1 MDWYVRHFL
10 SIWKTSMINSF
21 EKLYLE
27 AQSTL
32 NHKFSTL
39 LWKYHHDHVP
49 CLHLTILTG
58 KNCVFS
64 VLLNSVQEWLLG
76 CYWLFSY
83 IQTINY
89 VLYILLW
96 RIKEYRCLKNMIH
109 QIDSKY
115 EWLLLSASF
124 AVKFGLV
131 FVLTMENTFS

>member
-10 SIWKTSMINSF
+10 SIWKASMINSF

-58 KNCVFS
+58 NKLCILGFTQFS
-64 VLLNSVQEWLLG
+64 ARMAAWLILTFFI
-76 CYWLFSY
+76 YLDNQLSSIHSIMTY
-83 IQTINY
+83 QRIQMFEKY
-89 VLYILLW
+89 
-96 RIKEYRCLKNMIH
+96 
-109 QIDSKY
+109 DS
-115 EWLLLSASF
+115 S
-124 AVKFGLV
+124 
-131 FVLTMENTFS
+131 NRQ

>member
-49 CLHLTILTG
+49 CLHLIILTG

-76 CYWLFSY
+76 CY
-83 IQTINY
+83 
-89 VLYILLW
+89 
-96 RIKEYRCLKNMIH
+96 
-109 QIDSKY
+109 
-115 EWLLLSASF
+115 
-124 AVKFGLV
+124 
-131 FVLTMENTFS
+131 

>member
-64 VLLNSVQEWLLG
+64 VLFNSVQEWLLG
-76 CYWLFSY
+76 CY
-83 IQTINY
+83 
-89 VLYILLW
+89 
-96 RIKEYRCLKNMIH
+96 
-109 QIDSKY
+109 
-115 EWLLLSASF
+115 
-124 AVKFGLV
+124 
-131 FVLTMENTFS
+131 